1 MWRLN
6 LPEYQF
12 RIKNKDGKPYIFDE
26 LRKKTVALTPEEW
39 VRQNFIR
46 FLIDKKKFPAGYI
59 ACETQI
65 ELNGLKKRCD
75 AVVYDSELNPL
86 IIIEFKAPTVKLSQE
101 TFDQAAV
108 YNSKLQV
115 KYLIISNGIQHFAS
129 RVNFENCKYDFAPEI
144 PEFGEY
150 T

>member
-12 RIKNKDGKPYIFDE
+12 RIKNKEGKQYIFDE
-26 LRKKTVALTPEEW
+26 LRKKTVSLTPEEW
-39 VRQNFIR
+39 VRQNFLK
-46 FLIDKKKFPAGYI
+46 FLIIEKKFPANYI

-65 ELNGLKKRCD
+65 EVNGLKKRCD
-75 AVVYDSELNPL
+75 AVVYDSNINPL

-108 YNSKLQV
+108 YNSKLKV
-115 KYLIISNGIQHFAS
+115 KYLIISNGMQHFACK
-129 RVNFENCKYDFAPEI
+129 VDFENSKYHFSPDIPDFEH
-144 PEFGEY
+144 Y
-150 T
+150 L